1 VERASGLLAPY
12 GVGIVEYTSQAD
24 TTTATTS
31 YTGSSWCGRTGRGPR
46 PTSSSTAAWRWEEAL
61 NTVYRQGRNGDAT
74 GPLEIRV
81 VRGGTFEEVMDN
93 AISRGASIDQY
104 KTPRCVSFGPII
116 ELLNSRVPQL
126 QPAQE
131 VANNWIGFSRHR
143 FS

>member
-1 VERASGLLAPY
+1 MVRKDGAWPEADVFEHCCLEMGGGAQH
-12 GVGIVEYTSQAD
+12 GVPA
-24 TTTATTS
+24 
-31 YTGSSWCGRTGRGPR
+31 
-46 PTSSSTAAWRWEEAL
+46 
-61 NTVYRQGRNGDAT
+61 

-104 KTPRCVSFGPII
+104 KTPRRVSFGPII

-143 FS
+143 LS